1 MHGHSST
8 KPAFVYGNAL
18 DDIINQ
24 VESQLYCKALSL
36 NTKYFSY
43 EYSNFTEEQM
53 SAKDSN
59 EPFTKEGCSRVCLS
73 RISNIPHCLTLEVGL
88 HPTARNWEVAE
99 VENVGFVGYG
109 GLGYVERA
117 APQNMLEVCYE
128 IGEETMITILD
139 LVEKNPYSRLQ
150 SSQYKDIGSLR
161 RSIAALMLQEDDRF
175 RKLDVKAYQKV
186 KMIDKHAQ

>member
-1 MHGHSST
+1 M
-8 KPAFVYGNAL
+8 
-18 DDIINQ
+18 
-24 VESQLYCKALSL
+24 
-36 NTKYFSY
+36 
-43 EYSNFTEEQM
+43 
-53 SAKDSN
+53 
-59 EPFTKEGCSRVCLS
+59 
-73 RISNIPHCLTLEVGL
+73 
-88 HPTARNWEVAE
+88 
-99 VENVGFVGYG
+99 ENVGFVGYG

-117 APQNMLEVCYE
+117 APQNMMEVCYE